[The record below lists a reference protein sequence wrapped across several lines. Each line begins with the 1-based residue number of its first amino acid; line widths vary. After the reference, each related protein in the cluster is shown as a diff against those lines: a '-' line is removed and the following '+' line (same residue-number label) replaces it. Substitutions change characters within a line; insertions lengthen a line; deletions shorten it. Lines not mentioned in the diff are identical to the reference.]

1 MYYIKATAIRLI
13 DDGAYPEVVL
23 CEFMDA
29 SAKQYTIIEKW
40 PVVSNDKFEN
50 VFPKDCFI
58 GCTVL
63 EEKIESCIVTTEQP
77 WYIETEE
84 GKTIFEIQKSLL
96 IEMND

>member
-13 DDGAYPEVVL
+13 DDSAYPEIVL
-23 CEFMDA
+23 CEFMDTNN
-29 SAKQYTIIEKW
+29 KQHTITEKW
-40 PVVSNDKFEN
+40 PVVSNGKFEN

-63 EEKIESCIVTTEQP
+63 EEKFESCIVTTEQP
-77 WYIETEE
+77 WYVESEE